1 MVLFRYK
8 NDKNN
13 TTLRKHQQPPTIS
26 PSISPPAVVQQ
37 KEGILSNVMGNIV
50 QGMALGTGSQLAS
63 RTIDSI
69 MGPRKIEIN
78 AERCVDENKYYL
90 QCLSKNEDDISKCRE
105 FFNLLD
111 KCKNNNNN

>member
-26 PSISPPAVVQQ
+26 PSISPPVVQQQ
-37 KEGILSNVMGNIV
+37 KEGFLSNVMGNVV
-50 QGMALGTGSQLAS
+50 QGMALGTGTQLAS

-78 AERCVDENKYYL
+78 SEQCVNEKKYYL
-90 QCLSKNEDDISKCRE
+90 ECLSKNDDNISKCTE
-105 FFNLLD
+105 LFNMLD
-111 KCKNNNNN
+111 KCKNSNNN

>member
-8 NDKNN
+8 NDN

-26 PSISPPAVVQQ
+26 PSISPPVVEQQ
-37 KEGILSNVMGNIV
+37 KEGFLSNVMGNIV
-50 QGMALGTGSQLAS
+50 QGMVLGTGSQLAS

-78 AERCVDENKYYL
+78 AEKCVNENKYYL
-90 QCLSKNEDDISKCRE
+90 QCLSKNEDDISKCTE
-105 FFNLLD
+105 LFNMLD
-111 KCKNNNNN
+111 KCKNSNNN

>member
-37 KEGILSNVMGNIV
+37 KEGILSNVIQTYIIPLAFASLSTAEIPFLLIV
-50 QGMALGTGSQLAS
+50 LNVEVAIFNVIHLSSSGM
-63 RTIDSI
+63 
-69 MGPRKIEIN
+69 
-78 AERCVDENKYYL
+78 
-90 QCLSKNEDDISKCRE
+90 KN
-105 FFNLLD
+105 FFVIRFG
-111 KCKNNNNN
+111 

>member
-26 PSISPPAVVQQ
+26 PSISPPVVQQQ
-37 KEGILSNVMGNIV
+37 KEGFLSNVMGNIV
-50 QGMALGTGSQLAS
+50 QGMVLGTGSQLAS

-78 AERCVDENKYYL
+78 SEQCVNEKKYYL
-90 QCLSKNEDDISKCRE
+90 ECLSKNDDNISKCTE
-105 FFNLLD
+105 LFNMLD
-111 KCKNNNNN
+111 KCKNSNNN